1 MKIEW
6 KAGGAFLMYFA
17 VVFAW
22 AQIYG
27 FGGSRVY
34 YVVGML
40 SALGLTGASLWVW
53 ITKKKEKEEAIE
65 QAASNPAAAAASGGA
80 AGDAAIDQL
89 INEADQRVSQSS
101 ATQGAKVANLPM
113 VFVVGDQGS
122 TKTSALVYSGIE
134 PELLAGAVYGEG
146 NAVASTQHINVWF
159 ARGSTFV
166 EAAGKVF
173 ADPGRWRSLVR
184 RLKPGSWKNIMGTG
198 EQAPRGVLLCY
209 DVENFAKPGAAE
221 QIATASRY
229 IQARLSDI
237 SDGLGISYPV
247 YILFTR
253 TDRIPFFQEF
263 VRNLSNEEAT
273 QVFGSTLNIRDQQTG
288 VYAEEET
295 RRLTKA
301 FDDLFYSLA
310 DKRCV
315 LLPRDQD
322 PLKTPQPYEF
332 PREFRKLRQSIVQF
346 MVDCCRPSQLKASPF
361 LRGFYFSGVRPITVS
376 SAPVV
381 TASKQENDAFKQA
394 GAATQM
400 FSAAMLKAQAQQSAM
415 AGAQQPGR
423 RVPQWLFLGHLFNDI
438 LLKDT
443 LAMGASGSSVKTS
456 GLQRILLGLAAA
468 LLTLYSIGLVVSFF
482 GNKGLEDQAI
492 VAAKGLADVRADMK
506 ACEAPSID
514 QLQRLE
520 TIRQSLLQLTEYE
533 EKGAP
538 WRLRLGLYAGSDMY
552 PEVRKSYYDRFKAL
566 LFGGTQ
572 TGLIANMKKY
582 GAKGKPEATDSFDVA
597 YDDVKAYLLTTSEYV
612 RVKNEKD
619 RRYGD
624 FLGRT
629 LHARWGCRPE
639 EIGSQRLELARKQFD
654 FYAND
659 LVNGNPYSTQ
669 RDPSVPPA
677 QAYLREFSGEEA
689 AFQGLL
695 AKADRESGPKTF
707 NEFLQ
712 GSAAN
717 VIGNVP
723 VRYGFTKKGY
733 EFMSKAID
741 KADFGSEPW
750 VLGEGGSSIPPEE
763 LKKRVRERYA
773 KAYIEIWRNVAKKAA
788 FIPYGGLANAKDR
801 LPAIASNTAP
811 IPGLF
816 WWVSHNTG
824 IDLPGVKQAFAPMHA
839 VQPPSDNQQF
849 ITGQLG
855 PYNGSILNL
864 MGPVEA
870 ALQQGADSFMSAQNL
885 KDSARN
891 AEMTTMGI
899 AAALPV
905 DSEAALHTTIRDLM
919 LRPITSLPVPKAG
932 GEIDAAGGAFCRDFM
947 GLTNK
952 FPFNYKSPIDVSLP
966 ELETIFKTGGHL
978 SKLQTDLAGFVQC
991 SSIGNIDCQQAPTA
1005 KARINPAFL
1014 RFMSQTL
1021 QLQKALYPDGQNLN
1035 YKFAIKVQSEFYDRF
1050 KVSVSGDQSALNNG
1064 QETKP
1069 YAFTANSSGF
1079 AIETIQ
1085 KGNASGPNNVSP
1097 GFWGVFHHF
1106 AKADT
1111 ISGNSFTFFVYS
1123 GQSRQKAADGR
1134 DLSYD
1139 LILNTFGQPV
1149 IFSRDVLRNLQCVPK
1164 VVLN

>member
-1 MKIEW
+1 MKVEW

-22 AQIYG
+22 AQVYG
-27 FGGSRVY
+27 IGGSNVY

-40 SALGLTGASLWVW
+40 GALGMTGAGLWVW
-53 ITKKKEKEEAIE
+53 ITKKKEKEEGGE
-65 QAASNPAAAAASGGA
+65 AAAAAGGGGGTA
-80 AGDAAIDQL
+80 AGPSGDAAIDAM

-101 ATQGAKVANLPM
+101 ATQGAKIANLPM

-173 ADPGRWRSLVR
+173 ADPAKWKALVR
-184 RLKPGSWKNIMGTG
+184 RLKPGSWKSLVGKG
-198 EQAPRGVLLCY
+198 VQAPRGVLLCY

-221 QIATASRY
+221 QIAGAARY

-253 TDRIPFFQEF
+253 TDRIPFFQEY

-273 QVFGSTLNIRDQQTG
+273 QVFGSTLPIRDQQTG

-295 RRLTKA
+295 RRLNKS

-315 LLPRDQD
+315 LLPRDGD
-322 PLKTPQPYEF
+322 PSKTAQPYEF
-332 PREFRKLRQSIVQF
+332 PREFRKLRQSMVQF

-361 LRGFYFSGVRPITVS
+361 LRGFYFAGVRPITVS
-376 SAPVV
+376 AAPVV
-381 TASKQENDAFKQA
+381 QASKQDEAFKQA

-400 FSAAMLKAQAQQSAM
+400 FSAAMLKAQMQQAGT
-415 AGAQQPGR
+415 AGAQQQGR

-456 GLQRILLGLAAA
+456 FLQRLLLGLGAG
-468 LLTLYSIGLVVSFF
+468 LLLFYSIGLVVSYFK
-482 GNKGLEDQAI
+482 NQGLESQAI
-492 VAAKGLADVRADMK
+492 TAAKGLADVRSDMK
-506 ACEAPSID
+506 SCETPSMD

-520 TIRQSLLQLTEYE
+520 TLRQTLLQLTEYE

-538 WRLRLGLYAGSDMY
+538 MMMRLGLYAGSDMY

-566 LFGGTQ
+566 LLGGTQ
-572 TGLIANMKKY
+572 QGLVANMRRY
-582 GAKGKPEATDSFDVA
+582 GTKGKPEATDSFDVA
-597 YDDVKAYLLTTSEYV
+597 YDDVKSYLLTTKEYE
-612 RVKNEKD
+612 RVKIEKE
-619 RRYGD
+619 RKYGE
-624 FLGRT
+624 FTGRT
-629 LHARWGCRPE
+629 LHDRWTCGKAT
-639 EIGSQRLELARKQFD
+639 EIGGDRSELAKKQFM
-654 FYAND
+654 FYGND
-659 LVNGNPYSTQ
+659 LANGNPYSKVS
-669 RDPSVPPA
+669 DGSVQPA
-677 QAYLREFSGEEA
+677 QAYLREFSGAEA
-689 AFQGLL
+689 AFQALL
-695 AKADRESGPKTF
+695 AKADREQGPKTF
-707 NEFLQ
+707 NEFLP

-717 VIGNVP
+717 VIGNVS
-723 VRYGFTKKGY
+723 VRHAFTKKGY

-750 VLGEGGSSIPPEE
+750 VLGEGGSKLPAEE
-763 LKKRVRERYA
+763 LKKQVRERYA
-773 KAYIEIWRNVAKKAA
+773 KAYIETWRNVAKKAA

-801 LPAIASNTAP
+801 LPAITNSTAP

-816 WWVSHNTG
+816 WWVSHNTNV
-824 IDLPGVKQAFAPMHA
+824 DLAGVKQAFAPVHT

-849 ITGQLG
+849 IAGQLG
-855 PYNGSILNL
+855 NYNGGILQL
-864 MGPVEA
+864 MSPIEA

-885 KDSARN
+885 KDQARN
-891 AEMTTMGI
+891 AEMTTLGI
-899 AAALPV
+899 AAGLPV
-905 DSEAALHTTIRDLM
+905 DSEAALHTTVRDLM

-932 GEIDAAGGAFCRDFM
+932 GELDGAGGAFCRDFA
-947 GLTNK
+947 GLTGK
-952 FPFNYKSPIDVSLP
+952 FPFNYKSQIDISLP
-966 ELETIFKTGGHL
+966 ELEAIFKNGGRL
-978 SKLQTDLAGFVQC
+978 TKLQQDLQGFVAC
-991 SSIGNIDCQQAPTA
+991 SAIGNIDCQQAPTA
-1005 KARINPAFL
+1005 KAKINPAFL
-1014 RFMSQTL
+1014 RFLGQTL
-1021 QLQKALYPDGQNLN
+1021 QLQKALYPDGNNLN
-1035 YKFAIKVQSEFYDRF
+1035 YKFAIKAQSEFYDRF
-1050 KVSVSGDQSALNNG
+1050 KFNVSGDASPVNTG

-1079 AIETIQ
+1079 SVETIQ
-1085 KGNASGPNNVSP
+1085 KGNSSGPNNVSP
-1097 GFWGVFHHF
+1097 GMWGVFHHF

-1123 GQSRQKAADGR
+1123 GQARQKAADGR

>member
-1 MKIEW
+1 MDMKW
-6 KAGGAFLMYFA
+6 KAGGAFLMYF
-17 VVFAW
+17 VVVYAW

-27 FGGSRVY
+27 IGGSNVY
-34 YVVGML
+34 YVVGLL
-40 SALGLTGASLWVW
+40 SAVGMTGAGLWVW
-53 ITKKKEKEEAIE
+53 ITNKKQKEAG
-65 QAASNPAAAAASGGA
+65 ADAAAAGGDA
-80 AGDAAIDQL
+80 GGGGVTGDAAIDQM

-101 ATQGAKVANLPM
+101 ATQGAKIANLPM

-146 NAVASTQHINVWF
+146 NAVASTQHINVWY

-173 ADPGRWRSLVR
+173 ADPGKWKALVR
-184 RLKPGSWKNIMGTG
+184 RLKPGSWKSLVGKG
-198 EQAPRGVLLCY
+198 EQAPRGVLLCF
-209 DVENFAKPGAAE
+209 DVENFAKAGAAE
-221 QIATASRY
+221 QIASSARY
-229 IQARLSDI
+229 IQARLADV

-273 QVFGSTLNIRDQQTG
+273 QVFGATLNIRDQSTG

-315 LLPRDQD
+315 LLPRDGD
-322 PLKTPQPYEF
+322 PDKTPQPYEF
-332 PREFRKLRQSIVQF
+332 PREFRKLRQSLVQF
-346 MVDCCRPSQLKASPF
+346 MVDCARPSQLKASPF

-376 SAPVV
+376 AAPVV
-381 TASKQENDAFKQA
+381 SAGQKDDSFKQA

-400 FSAAMLKAQAQQSAM
+400 FSAAMLKAQMQAQSM
-415 AGAQQPGR
+415 AGAQQQGR

-456 GLQRILLGLAAA
+456 FLQRLLLGLGAA
-468 LLTLYSIGLVVSFF
+468 LLTLYSIGLVVSYF
-482 GNKGLEDQAI
+482 GNQSLENQAI
-492 VAAKGLADVRADMK
+492 TAAKGLSDVRADMK
-506 ACEAPSID
+506 ACEAPSTE
-514 QLQRLE
+514 QLQKLE

-533 EKGAP
+533 ENGAP
-538 WRLRLGLYAGSDMY
+538 WRLRLGLYAGTAMY

-572 TGLIANMKKY
+572 SGLVANMKKY
-582 GAKGKPEATDSFDVA
+582 GAKGKPEATDSFDTP
-597 YDDVKAYLLTTSEYV
+597 YDDVKSYLLSTSEYT
-612 RVKNEKD
+612 RVKSEKD
-619 RRYGD
+619 RKYGE

-629 LHARWGCRPE
+629 LHARWGCKPE
-639 EIGSQRLELARKQFD
+639 EIGNERLELARKQFT

-659 LVNGNPYSTQ
+659 LVNGNPYSSQ
-669 RDPSVPPA
+669 PDQSVKPA
-677 QAYLREFSGEEA
+677 QAYLREFGGDES

-695 AKADRESGPKTF
+695 SKADREKGPQTF
-707 NEFLQ
+707 NEFLP

-717 VIGNVP
+717 VIGNVS
-723 VRYGFTKKGY
+723 VRYGYTKKGY
-733 EFMSKAID
+733 EFMSKTID

-750 VLGEGGSSIPPEE
+750 VLGEGGAKIPPEE
-763 LKKRVRERYA
+763 LKKRVRERYS
-773 KAYIEIWRNVAKKAA
+773 KAYIEIWRSVAKKAA
-788 FIPYGGLANAKDR
+788 FISYGGLANAKDR
-801 LPAIASNTAP
+801 LPSITNSTAP

-824 IDLPGVKQAFAPMHA
+824 IDLPGVKQAFASVHA

-855 PYNGSILNL
+855 PYNSSILQL
-864 MGPVEA
+864 MGPIES
-870 ALQQGADSFMSAQNL
+870 ALQQGADSFQSAQNL
-885 KDSARN
+885 KDQARN
-891 AEMTTMGI
+891 AEMTTLGI
-899 AAALPV
+899 AASLPV
-905 DSEAALHTTIRDLM
+905 DSEAGLHTTVRDLM

-932 GEIDAAGGAFCRDFM
+932 GEIDAAGGGFCRDFM
-947 GLTNK
+947 GLTSK
-952 FPFNYKSPIDVSLP
+952 FPFNYKSPVDVSLP
-966 ELETIFKTGGHL
+966 ELETIFKTGGRL
-978 SKLQTDLAGFVQC
+978 SKLQQDLAGFVQC
-991 SSIGNIDCQQAPTA
+991 SAIGNIDCQQAPTA
-1005 KARINPAFL
+1005 KAKINPAFL
-1014 RFMSQTL
+1014 RFLSQTL
-1021 QLQKALYPDGQNLN
+1021 QLQKALYPDGNNLN

-1050 KVSVSGDQSALNNG
+1050 KVTVSGDQSPLSNG

-1085 KGNASGPNNVSP
+1085 KGNSTGPNSLSP

-1111 ISGNSFTFFVYS
+1111 ISGSAFTFYVYS